1 VALGGLALVD
11 LASPAVDLGI
21 EGVGNWLGNLFAL
34 PSFGVPVETCTASGC
49 HVGFGITQAWSIGVE
64 LGFYLALPWM
74 ARAAHRLAT
83 RGGRPAGP
91 GGLLTA
97 IAAVWLA
104 GQGFRLFVVLAEPSW
119 QRESLAWLPMFLDFF
134 ALGMALAVLSARFG
148 APGPPRVE
156 ALARHPWACWLAVVV
171 VIGIMTRFP
180 PPAEPFGL
188 SSGEYLVRQF
198 VYGIASV
205 LWLWPAIFGDQ
216 QRTRLRRAL
225 AWRPLVYLGSI
236 SLSFYLWHVAFVA
249 VAKSWTVPD
258 YDARLALEA
267 NPPPGNP
274 LAGVATFTG
283 NALVVT
289 LITWGLSFVVAAV
302 LYRVVERPLLE
313 LKSRPLRPGRTP
325 GPT

>member
-1 VALGGLALVD
+1 
-11 LASPAVDLGI
+11 
-21 EGVGNWLGNLFAL
+21 
-34 PSFGVPVETCTASGC
+34 
-49 HVGFGITQAWSIGVE
+49 
-64 LGFYLALPWM
+64 
-74 ARAAHRLAT
+74 
-83 RGGRPAGP
+83 
-91 GGLLTA
+91 
-97 IAAVWLA
+97 
-104 GQGFRLFVVLAEPSW
+104 
-119 QRESLAWLPMFLDFF
+119 
-134 ALGMALAVLSARFG
+134 
-148 APGPPRVE
+148 
-156 ALARHPWACWLAVVV
+156 VVV